1 MSLSKSEFKA
11 MRARHMED
19 FCQRRVPY
27 KKRPAGMPRVLAMA
41 VMRAVNRGPTPA
53 EVRAERKGFRVL
65 KTEFNAEGESVA
77 VVYDEDGSAKP
88 VEQYLHDGK

>member
-1 MSLSKSEFKA
+1 MNRIEFNE

-19 FCQRRVPY
+19 FCQRRAPY

-41 VMRAVNRGPTPA
+41 MMRDANRGPTPA

-65 KTEFNAEGESVA
+65 KTEYNAEGESVA
-77 VVYDEDGSAKP
+77 VVYDESGNAKT
-88 VEQYLHDGK
+88 VEQYLRDGE